1 MVEIVT
7 RHQIRQWQAGNDPL
21 TCATGT
27 NVGIFEVATENPT
40 NPYSSRENDAEDV
53 EKSRQF
59 VEIKI
64 FDVLY

>member
-7 RHQIRQWQAGNDPL
+7 RHQIRKWQAGNDPL
-21 TCATGT
+21 TGTTAT
-27 NVGIFEVATENPT
+27 NVEIFEVATENAA
-40 NPYSSRENDAEDV
+40 NPYSSRENDVEDV